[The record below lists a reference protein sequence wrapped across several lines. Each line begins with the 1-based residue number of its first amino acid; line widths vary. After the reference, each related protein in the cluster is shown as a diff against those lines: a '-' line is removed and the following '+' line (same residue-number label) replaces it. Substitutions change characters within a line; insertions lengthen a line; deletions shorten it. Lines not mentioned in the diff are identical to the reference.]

1 MNADFAGAFKKAFPR
16 PEIICDRFHLIKNF
30 SEKVITPV
38 RIAEQKRLKAEGRHG
53 EVERLRRNRYII
65 TSSGETL
72 KAKDE

>member
-38 RIAEQKRLKAEGRHG
+38 RIAPCQDCRTEAP
-53 EVERLRRNRYII
+53 
-65 TSSGETL
+65 
-72 KAKDE
+72 